1 VLSFEP
7 YLLSTLGE
15 IALADGDLDSAEA
28 YFNQGLDL
36 AERLPIPERVAG
48 LTANLALVSIKRGQT
63 ALAIHRLSTALARAD
78 ALGTRHLAAQ
88 IRIWLAPL
96 LPPAETRATLAE
108 ARALAESGNRTR
120 LLEQINRLESEVM
133 SSEFTVQS

>member
-1 VLSFEP
+1 L
-7 YLLSTLGE
+7 
-15 IALADGDLDSAEA
+15 ISAR
-28 YFNQGLDL
+28 QPL
-36 AERLPIPERVAG
+36 
-48 LTANLALVSIKRGQT
+48 LALVSIKRGQT

-96 LPPAETRATLAE
+96 LPPAEGRATLAE

-120 LLEQINRLESEVM
+120 LLEQITRLEN
-133 SSEFTVQS
+133 QD

>member
-1 VLSFEP
+1 MLSFEP
-7 YLLSTLGE
+7 YLRSTLGE
-15 IALADGDLDSAEA
+15 IALADGDLDAAEA
-28 YFNQGLDL
+28 SFNQGLEL
-36 AERLPIPERVAG
+36 AEQLPIPERVAG

-96 LPPAETRATLAE
+96 LPPAEARATLAE

-120 LLEQINRLESEVM
+120 LLEQINRLEA
-133 SSEFTVQS
+133 QD